1 MLQAP
6 NPIHFF
12 RFLIVVDSLLT
23 ALQETCA
30 LVVRH
35 HTTIEL
41 LCSCREILGNLFLIT
56 SQQLQCSPFFVGYT
70 KWGFQRELLL

>member
-41 LCSCREILGNLFLIT
+41 LCI
-56 SQQLQCSPFFVGYT
+56 
-70 KWGFQRELLL
+70 QRAVVEKY